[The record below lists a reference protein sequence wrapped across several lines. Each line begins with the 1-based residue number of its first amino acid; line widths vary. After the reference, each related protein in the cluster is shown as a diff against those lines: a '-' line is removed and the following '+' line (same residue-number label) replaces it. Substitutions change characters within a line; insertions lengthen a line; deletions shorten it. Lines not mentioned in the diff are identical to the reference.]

1 MVVGLV
7 VVQGLCLPW
16 ENLTKIVGWDLN
28 WEVICKLDALVNTFE
43 WQKGIFQTFDIAWVY
58 QASLSIQGG
67 RPY

>member
-7 VVQGLCLPW
+7 VVQGLW

-28 WEVICKLDALVNTFE
+28 WEVICILDGLVNTFE
-43 WQKGIFQTFDIAWVY
+43 WQKKIFQTFGIAWVY